1 MGGLGIYVVQQYQR
15 GVVFRL
21 GKIRG
26 VREPGLR
33 FAVPLIDS
41 LRKVGVRTVTL
52 PILQQQVI
60 TRDSVS
66 IGIAAVAY
74 YRAVDPVKTIV
85 EVEDVVSAIYQIA
98 QTTVRNVVGQ
108 SSLDTVLSETDAL
121 NDQIRLILEHTG
133 SRWGIDV
140 ERVELKDIELPASMQ
155 RAMAREAEAERE
167 KRAKIIDAEGEALS
181 AGRLAE
187 AADVMAAHPISLQLR
202 NLQVL
207 GDIAAEQNSTIIFPA
222 PLMDALSQ
230 AAAALA
236 GLTPPAPPAPRRRP
250 TPR

>member
-1 MGGLGIYVVQQYQR
+1 MGAGVYIVKQYEQ

-21 GKIRG
+21 GRYHGMRG
-26 VREPGLR
+26 PGLR
-33 FAVPLIDS
+33 FVLPVVDRIVRVD
-41 LRKVGVRTVTL
+41 RRTVTL
-52 PILQQQVI
+52 PIHQQQII

-66 IGIAAVAY
+66 VGVAAVAY

-85 EVEDVVSAIYQIA
+85 EIGDVVSAIYEIA

-108 SSLDTVLSETDAL
+108 SSLDDVLSETDAL
-121 NDQIRLILEHTG
+121 NDRIRAILEHT
-133 SRWGIDV
+133 SVRWGIDV

-181 AGRLAE
+181 ADRLAD
-187 AADVMAAHPISLQLR
+187 AADVMAAHPIALQLR

-207 GDIAAEQNSTIIFPA
+207 GDIATEQNSTIIFPA
-222 PLMDALSQ
+222 PLMDPNSPLV
-230 AAAALA
+230 AAAVSQGSA
-236 GLTPPAPPAPRRRP
+236 RRRP
-250 TPR
+250 SPR